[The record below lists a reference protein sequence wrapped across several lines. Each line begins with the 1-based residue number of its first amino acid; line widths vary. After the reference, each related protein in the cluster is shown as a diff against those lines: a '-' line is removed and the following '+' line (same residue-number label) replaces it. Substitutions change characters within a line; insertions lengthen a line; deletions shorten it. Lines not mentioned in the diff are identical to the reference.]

1 MKKKKTCILNKRSGI
16 ITTDPTDMKKM
27 TREHYQQFYGDKF
40 NNFDKMNKSFE
51 KCNLQKI
58 TQDLAEKN
66 NRLIKNYIKNIN
78 MQAIVWEEIL

>member
-1 MKKKKTCILNKRSGI
+1 MVIKKHC
-16 ITTDPTDMKKM
+16 
-27 TREHYQQFYGDKF
+27 QWFYACKF
-40 NNFDKMNKSFE
+40 DNPDKMNKSFE